1 MKHTLSHPIL
11 LCNLMRTSLN
21 SAICLM
27 PCYAMFFLMHA
38 LNGQLEGREEQFA
51 EYDKKRIEL
60 QSQLCAD
67 LMYSKLK
74 LRAMTISTLC
84 T

>member
-1 MKHTLSHPIL
+1 
-11 LCNLMRTSLN
+11 
-21 SAICLM
+21 
-27 PCYAMFFLMHA
+27 MFFLMHA

-51 EYDKKRIEL
+51 EFDKKRIEL